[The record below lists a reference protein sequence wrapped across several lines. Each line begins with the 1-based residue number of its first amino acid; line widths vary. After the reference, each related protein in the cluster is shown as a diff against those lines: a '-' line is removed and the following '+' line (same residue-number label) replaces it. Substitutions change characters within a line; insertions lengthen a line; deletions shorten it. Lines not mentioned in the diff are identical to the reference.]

1 MATLKE
7 DLGELH
13 QLIVAKEHALQT
25 EFTKAQDLDAIIRT
39 REETLDVETSKRTDL
54 QVAIQ
59 KINTH
64 LKAEQESV
72 FGLDT
77 CTDVNR
83 GALSETQRK
92 TVELSAKVD
101 AWSSEVQE
109 GMERRLCTIQGQ
121 MDELKAYGIEQKEK
135 EAEAKV
141 ARLAARREREMEEA
155 KAREMEEMKAAAH
168 DNRIRVEEEIIQLR
182 HRLEKATTKKAALAH
197 RQRIASQE
205 LEDERRRTEDH
216 LAKVQA
222 AAKAAMHRKEKMEI
236 ALKKDREQFQDV
248 IKAVEQEQEE
258 ITSLAKRVDEQRAA
272 NATKEIEKEE
282 RRNALQE
289 KENKV
294 LAQKLKIEELEKE
307 KNSLLSQR
315 AQEEKAKG
323 EAEADAILSIY
334 DPDWVERLDT
344 YETELAAHKRLLEG
358 RHHGMALEQRRLATT
373 EKAVQRVKDEEDPSA
388 MMAFARE
395 AVDAVTEGPERL
407 GTPVQEAVTRF
418 AATFETWQEA
428 MTTLRG
434 REGGEEGGD
443 LETDADS
450 EGTRDEEED
459 TRMEAKEQEL
469 IQKRVAL
476 RDVLGL
482 KDGEQL
488 VEEYRQMR
496 LQLDKELTT
505 LRTALKEHKARAT
518 ECEAA
523 VAEFRART
531 ETKEEE
537 LCRLGSIR
545 KAREKALEKLLD
557 ASLARV
563 RQETE
568 QEVERRRYELE
579 TAYLEADRK
588 YIRMDEEMKEKY
600 AEELRIVMEQEEKLM
615 CDKREQQGNEKKG
628 EEQSRPRKSKAADN
642 K

>member
-54 QVAIQ
+54 QVIIQ
-59 KINTH
+59 KIYTH

-92 TVELSAKVD
+92 TMELSAKVD
-101 AWSSEVQE
+101 AWSSEEQE
-109 GMERRLCTIQGQ
+109 GIERRLCTIQGQ

-182 HRLEKATTKKAALAH
+182 PRLEKATTKKAALAH

-216 LAKVQA
+216 LAKVRA

-236 ALKKDREQFQDV
+236 ALKKDREQLQDV

-258 ITSLAKRVDEQRAA
+258 MTSLAERIDEQRAA

-294 LAQKLKIEELEKE
+294 MDQKHKIEELEKE
-307 KNSLLSQR
+307 KNSLSSQR
-315 AQEEKAKG
+315 AQEEKAKA
-323 EAEADAILSIY
+323 EAEADAALSIY

-358 RHHGMALEQRRLATT
+358 RHHGMAFEERRLATT

-395 AVDAVTEGPERL
+395 AVDAGTEGPERL

-428 MTTLRG
+428 MATLKG
-434 REGGEEGGD
+434 REGGEEGGN

-469 IQKRVAL
+469 IQKKVAL
-476 RDVLGL
+476 RDLFGL

-488 VEEYRQMR
+488 VEEHCQR

-518 ECEAA
+518 ESEAA
-523 VAEFRART
+523 VAEVRARA

-537 LCRLGSIR
+537 LCRLGLIR
-545 KAREKALEKLLD
+545 KAREKALAKLLD

-568 QEVERRRYELE
+568 KEVERKKCELE

-600 AEELRIVMEQEEKLM
+600 AEELRFVMEEEEKLM
-615 CDKREQQGNEKKG
+615 CNKREQQGKKKKG
-628 EEQSRPRKSKAADN
+628 EGQSRPRKSKAVDN